1 MLDGQIDKP
10 VLNRDDR
17 LFIHDAWAVAEKI
30 DWADEPWKA
39 LTEGLKEKTGR
50 KGRPL
55 FMPLRLALTGRDSG
69 PEMAPLLARI
79 GRDLAIRRLD
89 AISFD

>member
-1 MLDGQIDKP
+1 MLFRIAGAD
-10 VLNRDDR
+10 RTER
-17 LFIHDAWAVAEKI
+17 LFIHDAWAVAGAI
-30 DWADEPWKA
+30 DWSNEPWRA

-55 FMPLRLALTGRDSG
+55 FMPLRLALTGRESG

-79 GRDLAIRRLD
+79 GRDRAIHRLD